1 MYFPATRVL
10 TVLELLQSRHQM
22 SGPELAERLEVD
34 QRTVRRYIMMLQDLG
49 IPIEAV
55 RGRYGF
61 YRLRPGFKLPPMMFT
76 DEEAFALTVG
86 LIAARGLGLAVAAP
100 AVEGALAKIGRVLPL
115 SLQEHVKAIQET
127 LIFNY
132 PLPGIAPGGKVVV
145 TLCMAILQGR
155 RVWMRYRAWKERET
169 EREVDLY
176 GIVCRSGYWYAAGYC
191 HLRSDLRTFRL
202 DRIVQAEMR
211 DETFERPT
219 DFDCLEHVNRSLA
232 TMPATWL
239 VEVLLEVPLDQA
251 RQMVSPALGTLEQVA
266 EGVILRCY
274 VEDLDWIPRLLVSFG
289 CSLVVLQP
297 LELRHAFHK
306 LAEEI
311 KGIAERVR

>member
-86 LIAARGLGLAVAAP
+86 LVAARGLGLAGAAP

-115 SLQEHVKAIQET
+115 SLQEHVKAVQET

-132 PLPGIAPGGKVVV
+132 PFPGIAPGGKVVV

-155 RVWMRYRAWKERET
+155 RVWLRYRAWKDIET

-191 HLRSDLRTFRL
+191 HLRCDLRTFRL

-211 DETFERPT
+211 AETFERPA
-219 DFDCLEHVNRSLA
+219 DFDCVEHVNRSLA

-239 VEVLLEVPLDQA
+239 VEVLLEIPLEQA
-251 RQMVSPALGTLEQVA
+251 RQRVSPALGTLEQVP

-274 VEDLDWIPRLLVSFG
+274 AADLDWIPRLLVGLG
-289 CSLVVLQP
+289 CPLVVLQP
-297 LELRHAFHK
+297 PELRDALRK
-306 LAEEI
+306 LAEEVRV
-311 KGIAERVR
+311 IADRVR

>member
-1 MYFPATRVL
+1 MYFPTTRVL
-10 TVLELLQSRHQM
+10 TVLELLQSRQQM

-49 IPIEAV
+49 VPVEAV

-61 YRLRPGFKLPPMMFT
+61 YRLRPGFKLPPLMFT
-76 DEEAFALTVG
+76 DEEAFALTIG

-115 SLQEHVKAIQET
+115 SLQEHVRAVQET

-132 PLPGIAPGGKVVV
+132 PLPGTAPGGKVVV

-155 RVWMRYRAWKERET
+155 RVWMRYRAWKEIET

-176 GIVCRSGYWYAAGYC
+176 GIVCRSGYWYTVGYC

-202 DRIVQAEMR
+202 DRIVQAEVR
-211 DETFERPT
+211 HETFTRPT

-239 VEVLLEVPLDQA
+239 VEVLLEISMEEVK
-251 RQMVSPALGTLEQVA
+251 QMISPAFGTLEQVP

-274 VEDLDWIPRLLVSFG
+274 VEDLSWIPRLLVSLG
-289 CSLVVLQP
+289 CPLVVLQP
-297 LELRHAFHK
+297 PELRDALRQ
-306 LAEEI
+306 LAAEI
-311 KGIAERVR
+311 ILNADRIR

>member
-86 LIAARGLGLAVAAP
+86 LVAARGLGLAVAAP

-115 SLQEHVKAIQET
+115 SLQEHVKAVQET
-127 LIFNY
+127 IIFNY
-132 PLPGIAPGGKVVV
+132 PLPGMAPGGKVVV

-155 RVWMRYRAWKERET
+155 RVWLRYRAWQDIET

-191 HLRSDLRTFRL
+191 HLRCDLRTFRL

-211 DETFERPT
+211 AETFERPT

-239 VEVLLEVPLDQA
+239 VEVLLEIPLEQA
-251 RQMVSPALGTLEQVA
+251 RQRVSPALGTLEQVP

-274 VEDLDWIPRLLVSFG
+274 AADLDWIPRLLVGLG

-297 LELRHAFHK
+297 PELRDALRK
-306 LAEEI
+306 LAEEV
-311 KGIAERVR
+311 KVIADRVR